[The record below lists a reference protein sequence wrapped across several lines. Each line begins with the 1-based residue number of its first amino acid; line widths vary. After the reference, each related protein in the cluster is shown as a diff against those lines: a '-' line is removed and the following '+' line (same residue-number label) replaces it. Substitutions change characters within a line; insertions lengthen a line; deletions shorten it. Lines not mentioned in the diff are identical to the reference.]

1 MYSEFL
7 GRLFSKRFSIEKII
21 VVVLSIIFAIFSF
34 VFFFNIADRTP
45 ATRDDFDD
53 LHEKLLQVENNPE
66 EFMKHKGKI
75 TIYDNKIIYEIEND
89 QCQVKATYSL
99 DYELTKYIK
108 KDKAT
113 PTLIVV
119 IICFVISVL
128 TIAVAGTAIFILI
141 FIFES
146 LAIGII
152 LLVRKIKTSKGD
164 GKVE

>member
-7 GRLFSKRFSIEKII
+7 GRLFSKHFSIEKII
-21 VVVLSIIFAIFSF
+21 VVVLSVIFAIFSF
-34 VFFFNIADRTP
+34 IFFFNITDRIP
-45 ATRDDFDD
+45 ATKADFDD

-89 QCQVKATYSL
+89 QCQAEATYSR
-99 DYELTKYIK
+99 DYELKEYIK
-108 KDKAT
+108 RDKAT
-113 PTLIVV
+113 STLIAI
-119 IICFVISVL
+119 IICFIISVL

-141 FIFES
+141 LVFES

-152 LLVRKIKTSKGD
+152 LLVRKIKTSK
-164 GKVE
+164 